1 MRIQWNILS
10 YPTIILKTCFF
21 QYNEIY
27 LNFSAHTNIPPTHTH
42 TPTYT
47 QLTPWSDVV
56 YSLNVKRVKKRVN
69 ANSLEKEWKPLKNS
83 CYPLEKERNEK
94 KSEIFH
100 SKKSEKRVRVNTSEH
115 HSKMYCPL
123 FNSLKNGHSLAE
135 SERHSFSSEYS
146 TILLVLLTIHSKRS
160 EVHSQRVNVSLF
172 KDLNG
177 GPIHFWVVFTRVH
190 FHSFFTLFRVKNLTF
205 FSLFSSF
212 SSG

>member
-1 MRIQWNILS
+1 MATQFS
-10 YPTIILKTCFF
+10 YSSTDWSYCSIRNKIVFF
-21 QYNEIY
+21 
-27 LNFSAHTNIPPTHTH
+27 LTNQRRR
-42 TPTYT
+42 YSYV
-47 QLTPWSDVV
+47 L

-160 EVHSQRVNVSLF
+160 EVHSQRVNVHSL
-172 KDLNG
+172 K
-177 GPIHFWVVFTRVH
+177 I
-190 FHSFFTLFRVKNLTF
+190 
-205 FSLFSSF
+205 
-212 SSG
+212 

>member
-1 MRIQWNILS
+1 MHIFIPLLGLTLSPSLTDCRYYGHYRIIITLES
-10 YPTIILKTCFF
+10 Y
-21 QYNEIY
+21 Y
-27 LNFSAHTNIPPTHTH
+27 LDF
-42 TPTYT
+42 T
-47 QLTPWSDVV
+47 QLHLFK

-115 HSKMYCPL
+115 HSNMYCPL

-160 EVHSQRVNVSLF
+160 EVHSQRVNVHSL
-172 KDLNG
+172 K
-177 GPIHFWVVFTRVH
+177 I
-190 FHSFFTLFRVKNLTF
+190 
-205 FSLFSSF
+205 
-212 SSG
+212 

>member
-1 MRIQWNILS
+1 MLLSTEDSNWLYYIGCCFLQKIQQLS
-10 YPTIILKTCFF
+10 IILD
-21 QYNEIY
+21 I
-27 LNFSAHTNIPPTHTH
+27 AI
-42 TPTYT
+42 
-47 QLTPWSDVV
+47 

-69 ANSLEKEWKPLKNS
+69 TNSLEKEWKPLKNS

-160 EVHSQRVNVSLF
+160 EVHSQRVNVHSL
-172 KDLNG
+172 K
-177 GPIHFWVVFTRVH
+177 I
-190 FHSFFTLFRVKNLTF
+190 
-205 FSLFSSF
+205 
-212 SSG
+212 

>member
-1 MRIQWNILS
+1 MTNF
-10 YPTIILKTCFF
+10 TTFCNCFLCGQSITQQKNYKNGSACKF
-21 QYNEIY
+21 TFKVY
-27 LNFSAHTNIPPTHTH
+27 LAN
-42 TPTYT
+42 
-47 QLTPWSDVV
+47 

-160 EVHSQRVNVSLF
+160 EVHSQRVNVHSL
-172 KDLNG
+172 K
-177 GPIHFWVVFTRVH
+177 I
-190 FHSFFTLFRVKNLTF
+190 
-205 FSLFSSF
+205 
-212 SSG
+212 

>member
-1 MRIQWNILS
+1 MKKR
-10 YPTIILKTCFF
+10 P
-21 QYNEIY
+21 
-27 LNFSAHTNIPPTHTH
+27 
-42 TPTYT
+42 
-47 QLTPWSDVV
+47 

-160 EVHSQRVNVSLF
+160 EVHSQRVNVHSLKIYTEDNTFLSGVHSCSLSLF
-172 KDLNG
+172 
-177 GPIHFWVVFTRVH
+177 
-190 FHSFFTLFRVKNLTF
+190 FHSFSSEKSHFF
-205 FSLFSSF
+205 FSFLSF

>member
-1 MRIQWNILS
+1 M
-10 YPTIILKTCFF
+10 
-21 QYNEIY
+21 
-27 LNFSAHTNIPPTHTH
+27 
-42 TPTYT
+42 
-47 QLTPWSDVV
+47 
-56 YSLNVKRVKKRVN
+56 N

-100 SKKSEKRVRVNTSEH
+100 SKKSEKRMRVNTSEH

-160 EVHSQRVNVSLF
+160 EVHSQRVNVHSL
-172 KDLNG
+172 K
-177 GPIHFWVVFTRVH
+177 I
-190 FHSFFTLFRVKNLTF
+190 
-205 FSLFSSF
+205 
-212 SSG
+212 

>member
-1 MRIQWNILS
+1 MISLWINFELVWFWRWCFISSFCLS
-10 YPTIILKTCFF
+10 IAETESQGGHLYLKLDPQF
-21 QYNEIY
+21 
-27 LNFSAHTNIPPTHTH
+27 
-42 TPTYT
+42 
-47 QLTPWSDVV
+47 
-56 YSLNVKRVKKRVN
+56 SLNVKRVKKRVN

-160 EVHSQRVNVSLF
+160 EVHSQRVNVHSL
-172 KDLNG
+172 K
-177 GPIHFWVVFTRVH
+177 I
-190 FHSFFTLFRVKNLTF
+190 
-205 FSLFSSF
+205 
-212 SSG
+212 

>member
-1 MRIQWNILS
+1 MVHVIHRNISMFHKL
-10 YPTIILKTCFF
+10 
-21 QYNEIY
+21 YNVWTEWLVLINVNWLLY
-27 LNFSAHTNIPPTHTH
+27 NA
-42 TPTYT
+42 
-47 QLTPWSDVV
+47 

-160 EVHSQRVNVSLF
+160 EVHSQRVNVHSL
-172 KDLNG
+172 K
-177 GPIHFWVVFTRVH
+177 I
-190 FHSFFTLFRVKNLTF
+190 
-205 FSLFSSF
+205 
-212 SSG
+212 

>member
-1 MRIQWNILS
+1 MTIDWCVIPTKGVLRLDESLKGNVLMLIRYLS
-10 YPTIILKTCFF
+10 
-21 QYNEIY
+21 
-27 LNFSAHTNIPPTHTH
+27 IPMAI
-42 TPTYT
+42 
-47 QLTPWSDVV
+47 

-160 EVHSQRVNVSLF
+160 EVHSQRVNVHSL
-172 KDLNG
+172 K
-177 GPIHFWVVFTRVH
+177 I
-190 FHSFFTLFRVKNLTF
+190 
-205 FSLFSSF
+205 
-212 SSG
+212 

>member
-1 MRIQWNILS
+1 MFRWYRSDLLLTHDRAASCEVTDNLNNNARRNKMIKALIS
-10 YPTIILKTCFF
+10 VAMEFSSSKYVTITVYHGPI
-21 QYNEIY
+21 
-27 LNFSAHTNIPPTHTH
+27 
-42 TPTYT
+42 
-47 QLTPWSDVV
+47 D

-100 SKKSEKRVRVNTSEH
+100 SKKSEKSVRVNTSEH

-160 EVHSQRVNVSLF
+160 EVHSQRVNVHSL
-172 KDLNG
+172 K
-177 GPIHFWVVFTRVH
+177 I
-190 FHSFFTLFRVKNLTF
+190 
-205 FSLFSSF
+205 
-212 SSG
+212 

>member
-1 MRIQWNILS
+1 M
-10 YPTIILKTCFF
+10 
-21 QYNEIY
+21 
-27 LNFSAHTNIPPTHTH
+27 
-42 TPTYT
+42 
-47 QLTPWSDVV
+47 
-56 YSLNVKRVKKRVN
+56 N

-146 TILLVLLTIHSKRS
+146 IILLILLTNWHSL
-160 EVHSQRVNVSLF
+160 V
-172 KDLNG
+172 
-177 GPIHFWVVFTRVH
+177 
-190 FHSFFTLFRVKNLTF
+190 
-205 FSLFSSF
+205 FSLFLHLESRKKKDRRKKGKSQRKRKPTNWEKDDV
-212 SSG
+212 

>member
-1 MRIQWNILS
+1 MKIISFVVILS
-10 YPTIILKTCFF
+10 CDLINLLIPCFSNLKIVILF
-21 QYNEIY
+21 
-27 LNFSAHTNIPPTHTH
+27 TNMRKVP
-42 TPTYT
+42 
-47 QLTPWSDVV
+47 LV
-56 YSLNVKRVKKRVN
+56 YHYQNDGIVLSKCKKSEKRVN

-160 EVHSQRVNVSLF
+160 EVHSQRVNVHSL
-172 KDLNG
+172 K
-177 GPIHFWVVFTRVH
+177 
-190 FHSFFTLFRVKNLTF
+190 S
-205 FSLFSSF
+205 
-212 SSG
+212 